1 MTQYN
6 VFLFKETNH
15 HYSARKEA
23 LYKILMESVMS
34 YTMLLPSEIEAKSLI
49 PAIRAILAKKLIK
62 EYDLKEEVV
71 ANVLGITQAAV
82 SNYLRGTR
90 GDVELIS
97 KLGSLHEVMRM
108 VDDIARD
115 LSTNKA
121 YTPNTMAKLIELFN
135 YMRYTFI
142 ICDVHHRIESNIDE
156 QVCEHCKGT
165 LMGASI

>member
-1 MTQYN
+1 
-6 VFLFKETNH
+6 
-15 HYSARKEA
+15 
-23 LYKILMESVMS
+23 MEFVMS
-34 YTMLLPSEIEAKSLI
+34 NIMLLPSEIEAKSLI

-90 GDVELIS
+90 GDIELIS
-97 KLGSLHEVMRM
+97 KLASLHEVMHM

-135 YMRYTFI
+135 YMRYTLI

-156 QVCEHCKGT
+156 QVCEQCKGS

>member
-1 MTQYN
+1 
-6 VFLFKETNH
+6 
-15 HYSARKEA
+15 
-23 LYKILMESVMS
+23 MS
-34 YTMLLPSEIEAKSLI
+34 NIMLLPSEIEAKSLI

-62 EYDLKEEVV
+62 EYDLNE
-71 ANVLGITQAAV
+71 AAV

-97 KLGSLHEVMRM
+97 KLGSLHEVMHM

-156 QVCEHCKGT
+156 QVCEQCKGS
-165 LMGASI
+165 LMRASI

>member
-1 MTQYN
+1 MDGVCIAN
-6 VFLFKETNH
+6 
-15 HYSARKEA
+15 
-23 LYKILMESVMS
+23 I
-34 YTMLLPSEIEAKSLI
+34 MLLPSEIEAKSVI
-49 PAIRAILAKKLIK
+49 PAVRAILARKLIK

-71 ANVLGITQAAV
+71 AKVLGITQAAV

-90 GDVELIS
+90 GDNELIS
-97 KLGSLHEVMRM
+97 KLGSFQEVMRM

-121 YTPNTMAKLIELFN
+121 YTPITMAKLIELFN

-156 QVCEHCKGT
+156 QVCEQCKGILT
-165 LMGASI
+165 GARI